1 MKQIEIIDRTRAY
14 FDAFSNKDTGAL
26 YEMFDNSVSLR
37 DWNVSASGIES
48 VVKVNREIF
57 DSCNQLSVTI
67 EKIHTSEMTAVAEI
81 KINIDDNEILVADFI
96 NFNSGGLITSVV
108 AYRGN

>member
-1 MKQIEIIDRTRAY
+1 
-14 FDAFSNKDTGAL
+14 
-26 YEMFDNSVSLR
+26 
-37 DWNVSASGIES
+37 
-48 VVKVNREIF
+48 
-57 DSCNQLSVTI
+57 
-67 EKIHTSEMTAVAEI
+67 AEI